1 MDNQR
6 LILFIAFSLILL
18 LIYSA
23 WQEESQEYQARP
35 ADSEAVSEL
44 SAAVPGPGLSPHI
57 SKETSSQQTTGTN
70 AAPNYAADVPD
81 VPKSAPTIS
90 LTSKPADLTGVTAEQ
105 TSGTLPGQQLFV
117 KTDRLNV
124 EINSVGGEITRVSL
138 PTYSVALNKPDEA
151 FQLLNNRLPNVFVA
165 QSGLLASQGSAPDH
179 HAMFSAD
186 KTNYQLVDGK
196 DELRVRL
203 HWNGED
209 GLKVI
214 KTYIFHRSSFVIDLD
229 VEVQNTTQKIWTG
242 RVYRQFQRTE
252 MARESYF
259 IYTYTGGVV
268 SSTWDP
274 YEKIQFSEMANWKP
288 EQSYNKGGWVA
299 MLQHYFLGA
308 WIPAADE
315 ANHFYTKALADG
327 RYMLGMSS
335 EERSVAPGSSI
346 HFETK
351 LYTGP
356 KDQIRLE
363 EIEPNLRLTVD
374 YGVLDI
380 LSKPLFWLMSRI
392 NGVVGNWGLAI
403 IAITILLKLI
413 FFPLSAASYKS
424 MANMRRLAPKLK
436 ILKERYGDDRQ
447 KMSQA
452 TMKIYKEEKINPLGG
467 CLPILVQIP
476 VFIALYWVLLES
488 VEMRQAPFY
497 LWIDDLSQK
506 DPFYVLPLLM
516 GISMFAQQKL
526 NPPPLDPVQMRVMQ
540 ALPFIFTVFFAFFP
554 AGLVL
559 YWVVNNLLSIAQ
571 QYFITKKIVGQ
582 AG

>member
-6 LILFIAFSLILL
+6 LILFITFSLVILL
-18 LIYSA
+18 IFSA
-23 WQEESQEYQARP
+23 WQEQSQEFQELQAESEVASTLP
-35 ADSEAVSEL
+35 ADIPSATVSSNE
-44 SAAVPGPGLSPHI
+44 PGSQGAGSP
-57 SKETSSQQTTGTN
+57 SNATN
-70 AAPNYAADVPD
+70 TADVPNIPQNAS
-81 VPKSAPTIS
+81 V
-90 LTSKPADLTGVTAEQ
+90 SKPAEITNVSSEK
-105 TSGTLPGQQLFV
+105 SGGNLLGQQLFV
-117 KTDRLNV
+117 QTDTLHV
-124 EINSVGGEITRVSL
+124 EINTAGGEITRVSL
-138 PTYSVALNKPDEA
+138 PTYPVALDKPDEA

-179 HAMFSAD
+179 HAMFSAE
-186 KTNYQLVDGK
+186 KTEYQLVDGK
-196 DELRVRL
+196 DELTVQL
-203 HWNGED
+203 FWTGED
-209 GLKVI
+209 GLKII
-214 KTYIFHRSSFVIDLD
+214 KTYTLQRGSFVINMDI
-229 VEVQNTTQKIWTG
+229 EVQNRTQQVWKG

-274 YEKIQFSEMANWKP
+274 YEKVEFGEMAEWKP
-288 EQSYNKGGWVA
+288 EQSYNQGGWVA

-327 RYMLGMSS
+327 RFLLGLSS

-346 HFETK
+346 HFNTK

-356 KDQIRLE
+356 KDQLRLE

-380 LSKPLFWLMSRI
+380 LSKPLFWLMSKI
-392 NGVVGNWGLAI
+392 QSYVGNWGLAI
-403 IAITILLKLI
+403 ISITILIKMI

-424 MANMRRLAPKLK
+424 MANMRRLSPKLK
-436 ILKERYGDDRQ
+436 ALKERHGDDRQ

-452 TMKIYKEEKINPLGG
+452 MMKIYKDEKINPLGG

-497 LWIDDLSQK
+497 LWIDDLSHK
-506 DPFYVLPLLM
+506 DPYYVLPLIM
-516 GISMFAQQKL
+516 GISMFVQQKL
-526 NPPPLDPVQMRVMQ
+526 NPPPMDPVQQKVMQ
-540 ALPFIFTVFFAFFP
+540 ALPFIFTAFFAFFP

-559 YWVVNNLLSIAQ
+559 YWVVNNLLSISQ
-571 QYFITKKIVGQ
+571 QWYITKKIEDQ
-582 AG
+582 AGKA

>member
-6 LILFIAFSLILL
+6 LFLFIAFSLVLF

-23 WQEESQEYQARP
+23 WQEESKEYQQRL
-35 ADSEAVSEL
+35 DG
-44 SAAVPGPGLSPHI
+44 SAAIPDSTLSPPI
-57 SKETSSQQTTGTN
+57 SKDATINQAAGATS
-70 AAPNYAADVPD
+70 APKNAADVPD
-81 VPKSAPTIS
+81 VPKSSPK
-90 LTSKPADLTGVTAEQ
+90 TSSTAEPADLTGVSAEYS
-105 TSGTLPGQQLFV
+105 SGAQLGQQLFV
-117 KTDRLNV
+117 QTDRLNV

-138 PTYSVALNKPDEA
+138 PTYPVALNKPDEA

-179 HAMFSAD
+179 HATFSAD
-186 KTNYQLVDGK
+186 KTNYQLVDGEDDLK
-196 DELRVRL
+196 VVLR
-203 HWNGED
+203 WSGED

-214 KTYIFHRSSFVIDLD
+214 KTYIFHRGSFVIDLD
-229 VEVQNTTQKIWTG
+229 VEVQNTTQQLWTG

-259 IYTYTGGVV
+259 IYTYTGGVI

-274 YEKIQFSEMANWKP
+274 YEKVEFSEMASWKP

-335 EERSVAPGSSI
+335 EQRSVAPGNSI
-346 HFETK
+346 HFKTK

-356 KDQIRLE
+356 KDQLRLE

-380 LSKPLFWLMSRI
+380 LSKPLFWLMSKI
-392 NGVVGNWGLAI
+392 NGIVGNWGLAI
-403 IAITILLKLI
+403 IAITILLKLL

-436 ILKERYGDDRQ
+436 MLKERYGDDRQ

-516 GISMFAQQKL
+516 GISMFVQQKL
-526 NPPPLDPVQMRVMQ
+526 NPPPMDPVQIKIMQ

-559 YWVVNNLLSIAQ
+559 YWVVNNLLSITQ
-571 QYFITKKIVGQ
+571 QYFITKKIVT
-582 AG
+582 